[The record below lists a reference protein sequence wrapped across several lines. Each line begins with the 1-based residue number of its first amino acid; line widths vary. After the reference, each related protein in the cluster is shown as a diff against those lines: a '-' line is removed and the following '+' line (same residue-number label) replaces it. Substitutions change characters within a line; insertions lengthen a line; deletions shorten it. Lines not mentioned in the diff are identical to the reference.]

1 MTNAS
6 KKSYFELTKKWQRVA
21 ALSDAIAMLSW
32 DRQAIMP
39 SGSGAARAE
48 QIAILSVL
56 KHEEITDSLTLELVD
71 KADTAEL
78 DDIEQ
83 KNLFEIRRIYR
94 HAAALSPKLVEE
106 HSRACAAC
114 EGQWQV
120 ARKENNFQVVAG
132 SLGEV
137 VNLTQQIAAI
147 KAETFK
153 SNSYDSLL
161 DEYEP
166 GGASAQI
173 DTIFA
178 LLEPA
183 LQKLLPEVIEYQADI
198 DFPTYS
204 TPVPI
209 QNQKSLGKIIMK
221 ALGFDFLK
229 GRLDTSVHPFSGGT
243 PDDVRITTRYNEND
257 WTGSLMGVIHET
269 GHALYEQGL
278 PSCWRGQPV
287 GSARGMVL
295 HESQSLLMEM
305 QVCRSLEFFKFLAPI
320 IAKEFMVRGDQWK
333 AEELSNNS
341 KRVIPNFIRVDAD
354 EITYPLHIILRY
366 KLEKSLM
373 RGDLSVP
380 DLPDAWNEAFESSF
394 GTRPPDDLQGCLQDI
409 HWYDGAFGYFPTYTL
424 GALAAA
430 QLFSAARKDH
440 PDILAQISTGHFSTL
455 LNWLRKNVHSIGSS
469 LSTEEILIKATGSSL
484 STTAFLAH
492 LNSRYLGKAS
502 KTY

>member
-1 MTNAS
+1 MTNTS
-6 KKSYFELTKKWQRVA
+6 KKPYFNLTKKWQRVA
-21 ALSDAIAMLSW
+21 ALSDAITMLSW

-56 KHEEITDSLTLELVD
+56 KHEEMTDSLTLELVD

-132 SLGEV
+132 SLREV

-153 SNSYDSLL
+153 TNSYDSLL

-320 IAKEFMVRGDQWK
+320 IAKEFMVRGDRWK

-366 KLEKSLM
+366 KLEKALM

-394 GTRPPDDLQGCLQDI
+394 GMRPSDDLQGCLQDI

-440 PDILAQISTGHFSTL
+440 PDILTQISTGHFSIL
-455 LNWLRKNVHSIGSS
+455 LNWLRKNVHSIGSA

>member
-1 MTNAS
+1 MTNTS

-209 QNQKSLGKIIMK
+209 QNQKSLGQIIMK
-221 ALGFDFLK
+221 VLGFDFLK

-320 IAKEFMVRGDQWK
+320 IAKEFMVRGDPWK

-366 KLEKSLM
+366 KLEKALM

-394 GTRPPDDLQGCLQDI
+394 GTRPPDDLRGCLQDI

-430 QLFSAARKDH
+430 QLFSAVRKDH
-440 PDILAQISTGHFSTL
+440 PDILAQISKGHFSTL
-455 LNWLRKNVHSIGSS
+455 LNWLRINVHNVGSA

>member
-1 MTNAS
+1 MTNNS
-6 KKSYFELTKKWQRVA
+6 KKSYLELTKKWHRFAV
-21 ALSDAIAMLSW
+21 LSDAIAMLSW

-39 SGSGAARAE
+39 SGSGAARAD

-56 KHEEITDSLTLELVD
+56 KHEELTDPLTLELVD

-78 DDIEQ
+78 GDIEK

-94 HAAALSPKLVEE
+94 HAATLSPKLVEE
-106 HSRACAAC
+106 HSRACATC
-114 EGQWQV
+114 EGQWQL

-137 VNLTQQIAAI
+137 VKLTRQIAAI

-173 DTIFA
+173 DAIFA

-198 DFPTYS
+198 DFPTYP

-209 QNQKSLGKIIMK
+209 QNQKSLGQIIMK

-257 WTGSLMGVIHET
+257 WTSSLMGVIHET

-278 PSCWRGQPV
+278 PSRWRGQPV
-287 GSARGMVL
+287 GSARGMVV

-305 QVCRSLEFFKFLAPI
+305 QVCRSPEFFKFLAPI
-320 IAKEFMVRGDQWK
+320 IEKEFMVQGDQWK

-341 KRVIPNFIRVDAD
+341 RRVTPNFIRVDAD

-366 KLEKSLM
+366 KLEKALM

-440 PDILAQISTGHFSTL
+440 PDILAQISKGHFSTL
-455 LNWLRKNVHSIGSS
+455 LNWLRKNVHSIGSA

-484 STTAFLAH
+484 SITAFLEH
-492 LNSRYLGKAS
+492 LNSRYLGKAT